1 MNVKAVVGT
10 VNEEKALVV
19 KVCVGR
25 YIMVSDTDSKTSR
38 KFVSGSN
45 HDNLIG
51 ALLQIPDRRECD
63 GAASRG

>member
-1 MNVKAVVGT
+1 M
-10 VNEEKALVV
+10 
-19 KVCVGR
+19 GR
-25 YIMVSDTDSKTSR
+25 LHNLGVSDTGTDSKTLR

-45 HDNLIG
+45 PDNLIG

>member
-1 MNVKAVVGT
+1 MGRLHNLGVSDTGT
-10 VNEEKALVV
+10 LWV
-19 KVCVGR
+19 
-25 YIMVSDTDSKTSR
+25 ISDTDSKTLR